1 MSRKTKIQAEARK
14 VEAIRKKK
22 RNRIIASAVAAAV
35 LGGIG
40 FAYSSIIGTVPTAI
54 RAATWD
60 TKAVAPT
67 DIAMGDPKAPA
78 RITEYGSLTCVHCA
92 DFHERAFADF
102 KKDYI
107 DTGKVYFVYS
117 HFPYD
122 APSLQAA
129 SAVACLPKEK
139 QPGAL
144 VTLYESQK
152 SWVLENDVT
161 GAVLTKLGMGAGNS
175 SEVLKCV
182 TDGSKREQVTKTA
195 YEAGSH
201 GIASTPTF
209 VVNGGVYEG
218 FMSADV
224 LGKIALGAK
233 N

>member
-14 VEAIRKKK
+14 VEAIRKRK
-22 RNRIIASAVAAAV
+22 RNRIIAAVVAAGIVGAV
-35 LGGIG
+35 G
-40 FAYSSIIGTVPTAI
+40 FVYSSIVGIVPTPI

-67 DIAMGDPKAPA
+67 DIAMGDPNAPA
-78 RITEYGSLTCVHCA
+78 RITEYGSLTCIHCA

-129 SAVACLPKEK
+129 SAVACLPKDK
-139 QPGAL
+139 QATAL
-144 VTLYESQK
+144 VKLYESQK
-152 SWVLENDVT
+152 SWALETDVT
-161 GAVLTKLGMGAGNS
+161 GAVLTKLGLAAGDS
-175 SEVLKCV
+175 ASALKCV
-182 TDGSKREQVTKTA
+182 THGAKREQVTKTA
-195 YEAGSH
+195 YEASGR
-201 GIASTPTF
+201 GVASTPTF
-209 VVNGGVYEG
+209 VINGGVFEG

-224 LGKIALGAK
+224 LGKIALGPK

>member
-14 VEAIRKKK
+14 AEAIRTRK
-22 RNRIIASAVAAAV
+22 RNRIIAAVAAVAV

-40 FAYSSIIGTVPTAI
+40 FAYSSIVGTAPGPL

-67 DIAMGDPKAPA
+67 DIALGDPKAPA

-92 DFHERAFADF
+92 DFHERAFSEF

-129 SAVACLPKEK
+129 SAVACLPKDK
-139 QPGAL
+139 QPDAL
-144 VTLYESQK
+144 ATLYESQK
-152 SWVLENDVT
+152 SWVFESDVT
-161 GAVLTKLGMGAGNS
+161 GAVMTKLGMGAGGS
-175 SEVLKCV
+175 GDVLKCV
-182 TDGSKREQVTKTA
+182 TDGAKRDQVTKTA
-195 YEAGSH
+195 YEAGSR

-209 VVNGGVYEG
+209 VINGGVYEG

-233 N
+233 D

>member
-1 MSRKTKIQAEARK
+1 MSRKTKIRAEARK

-22 RNRIIASAVAAAV
+22 RSRIIASAVAVAV

-40 FAYSSIIGTVPTAI
+40 YAYSLIVGTVPTAT

-60 TKAVAPT
+60 TKAIAPT

-78 RITEYGSLTCVHCA
+78 RITEYGSLTCIHCA

-144 VTLYESQK
+144 STLYENQK

-161 GAVLTKLGMGAGNS
+161 GAVLTRLGIGAGDS

-209 VVNGGVYEG
+209 VINGGVYEG

-224 LGKIALGAK
+224 LGKIALGAQ